1 MQVFGIKLWDKSQK
15 DFLVEIERGLKAS
28 KKFWIA
34 TVNPEFIVECW
45 RDKKFFKILT
55 EKTSYNVI
63 DGNGLLWAAKLG
75 RKSLITGVELM
86 EELLVQW
93 LLLDQSQE
101 FMTVQKVLWELQSV
115 PPLELLLLVLGYSYV
130 EYQCPSF
137 FP

>member
-1 MQVFGIKLWDKSQK
+1 LRYF
-15 DFLVEIERGLKAS
+15 
-28 KKFWIA
+28 
-34 TVNPEFIVECW
+34 
-45 RDKKFFKILT
+45 
-55 EKTSYNVI
+55 
-63 DGNGLLWAAKLG
+63 
-75 RKSLITGVELM
+75 VELM